1 MAIPKLNPKSEQS
14 AVVLP
19 STGSTTDVSSACPLG
34 IYTGSS
40 DFLSGA
46 SDQVAYT
53 YQKLGGDVLD
63 IELTSGSVY
72 ANYEEACLEY
82 SYIVNTHQARNV
94 IGDVLGQA
102 TASFDHNGIMKGGDT
117 LSGSNVELRYPK
129 FDLRYPKRVGPAVA
143 QYAGFGGTK
152 PYYSASVDLQTGVQD
167 YDLQSLISSSAAV
180 SDSGDPYALK
190 VGNNRITIEKVYY
203 KTPQSMW
210 RFFGYYGGLNVVG
223 NGSIYGYG
231 QYTDDS
237 TFEIVP
243 VWQNKMQAM
252 AYEDHLYTR
261 LSHYSYEI
269 HNNSLRIYPEPDA
282 DIISKLWVN
291 FTIDNQENAWE
302 DQDNQETGVKGIN
315 NMNTLPFTNIP
326 YASINSIGKQWIR
339 RFALALSKETL
350 GQVRSKFATI
360 PIPGESVTLNGAD
373 LSSQAKEEQQT
384 LREELKTVLSEMTYA
399 KIAEEESA
407 LMANVNTSQKY
418 VPLLI
423 YQG

>member
-1 MAIPKLNPKSEQS
+1 MAIPKLSPVSQTS

-19 STGSTTDVSSACPLG
+19 RTGSTTDVPSGCPLG
-34 IYTGSS
+34 IYTGSL

-46 SDQVAYT
+46 ADQVAYT

-63 IELTSGSVY
+63 IEVTSGSVY

-82 SYIVNTHQARNV
+82 SYIINTHQAKN
-94 IGDVLGQA
+94 ILGDVLGQS
-102 TASFDHNGIMKGGDT
+102 TASFDHNGVIKGGDA
-117 LSGSNVELRYPK
+117 LSGSHVELRYTK
-129 FDLRYPKRVGPAVA
+129 FDLRYPKRVGPAIS

-152 PYYSASVDLQTGVQD
+152 PYYSASVDLVTGQQD
-167 YDLQSLISSSAAV
+167 YDLQTIVSSSAAD
-180 SDSGDPYALK
+180 SDSGLPYALK
-190 VGNNRITIEKVYY
+190 VGNNRITIERVFY

-237 TFEIVP
+237 TFEVVP

-269 HNNSLRIYPEPDA
+269 HNNNIRIFPEPDA
-282 DIISKLWVN
+282 NFTPKLWFN
-291 FTIDNQENAWE
+291 FTIDNQENSWD
-302 DQDNQETGVKGIN
+302 DQDNQDTGVKGIN
-315 NMNTLPFTNIP
+315 NMNNLPFTNIP
-326 YASINSIGKQWIR
+326 YDSINAIGKQWIR
-339 RFALALSKETL
+339 RFALALTKGTL
-350 GQVRSKFATI
+350 GQVRGKLATI
-360 PIPGESVTLNGAD
+360 PIPGESVTLNGSD
-373 LSSQAKEEQQT
+373 LISQSKEEQQA
-384 LREELKTVLSEMTYA
+384 LRDELKTILDDMTYS
-399 KIAEEESA
+399 KIAEQEAA
-407 LMANVNTSQKY
+407 LLTSVNTSNKY
-418 VPLLI
+418 VPLFI

>member
-1 MAIPKLNPKSEQS
+1 MAIPKLNPVSQQS

-19 STGSTTDVSSACPLG
+19 ATGSTTEVSSACPLG
-34 IYTGSS
+34 IYTGSA

-53 YQKLGGDVLD
+53 YQKLGGDILD
-63 IELTSGSVY
+63 IEVTSGSVY

-82 SYIVNTHQARNV
+82 SYIVNTHQAKN
-94 IGDVLGQA
+94 ILGDVLGQT
-102 TASFDHNGIMKGGDT
+102 TASFDHNGVMKGGET

-129 FDLRYPKRVGPAVA
+129 FDLRYPKRVGPSVA
-143 QYAGFGGTK
+143 AYAGFGGTQ
-152 PYYSASVDLQTGVQD
+152 PYYSASIDLQTGVQD
-167 YDLQSLISSSAAV
+167 YDLQGLISSSAAE
-180 SDSGDPYALK
+180 SDSGRPYALK
-190 VGNNRITIEKVYY
+190 VGNKRITIQRVFY

-243 VWQNKMQAM
+243 VWQNKMQAA

-269 HNNSLRIYPEPDA
+269 HNNKIRIYPEPQA
-282 DIISKLWVN
+282 DIVQKLWVD
-291 FTIDNQENAWE
+291 FTIENEEDLWE
-302 DQDNQETGVKGIN
+302 DRNNSDTGVEGIN

-326 YASINSIGKQWIR
+326 YASINAIGKQWIR
-339 RFALALSKETL
+339 RFALALTKETL

-360 PIPGESVTLNGAD
+360 PIPGESVNLNGTE
-373 LSSQAKEEQQT
+373 LLGQAKDEQQM
-384 LREELKTVLSEMTYA
+384 LREELKTVLEEMTYT
-399 KIAEEESA
+399 KIAEQEAA
-407 LMANVNTSQKY
+407 LMTSVNTSNKY
-418 VPLLI
+418 VPLFI

>member
-1 MAIPKLNPKSEQS
+1 MAIPKLSPVSQTS

-19 STGSTTDVSSACPLG
+19 SVGTTTDVSSACPLG
-34 IYTGSS
+34 IYTGST

-53 YQKLGGDVLD
+53 YQKLGGDILD
-63 IELTSGSVY
+63 IEVTSGSVY

-82 SYIVNTHQARNV
+82 SYIINTHQAKNI
-94 IGDVLGQA
+94 IGDVLGHA
-102 TASFDHNGIMKGGDT
+102 TASFDHNGIMTGGDT
-117 LSGSNVELRYPK
+117 LSGSNIELKYPK

-143 QYAGFGGTK
+143 GYAGFGGMK
-152 PYYSASVDLQTGVQD
+152 PFYSASIALQNGVQD
-167 YDLQSLISSSAAV
+167 YDLQTLISSSAAV
-180 SDSGDPYALK
+180 SDSGKPYALQ
-190 VGNNRITIEKVYY
+190 VGNNRLTIERVFY

-243 VWQNKMQAM
+243 VWQNKMQAA

-269 HNNSLRIYPEPDA
+269 HNNKLRIFPEPDA
-282 DIISKLWVN
+282 DIVENIWVT
-291 FTIDNQENAWE
+291 FTINNQENAWD
-302 DQDNQETGVKGIN
+302 DQTGQDTGTRGIN
-315 NMNTLPFTNIP
+315 NMNTIPFTNIP
-326 YASINSIGKQWIR
+326 YSSINSIGKQWIR
-339 RFALALSKETL
+339 RFALALTKETL
-350 GQVRSKFATI
+350 GQVRSKFGSI
-360 PIPGESVTLNGAD
+360 PIPGETVNLNGSD
-373 LSSQAKEEQQT
+373 LLSQSKDEQEK
-384 LREELKTVLSEMTYA
+384 LREELKTTLDEMTYA
-399 KIAEEESA
+399 KIAEQEA
-407 LMANVNTSQKY
+407 NLMSSVNTSNKY

>member
-1 MAIPKLNPKSEQS
+1 MAIPKLNPVSQQS
-14 AVVLP
+14 SVVLP
-19 STGSTTDVSSACPLG
+19 ATGSTTDVSSACPLG
-34 IYTGSS
+34 MYTGSF

-46 SDQVAYT
+46 ADQVAYT
-53 YQKLGGDVLD
+53 YQKLGGDILD
-63 IELTSGSVY
+63 IEVTSGSVY

-82 SYIVNTHQARNV
+82 SYIVNTHQAKN
-94 IGDVLGQA
+94 ILGDVLGQA
-102 TASFDHNGIMKGGDT
+102 TASFDHNGVMKGGDT
-117 LSGSNVELRYPK
+117 LSGSQIELKYPK
-129 FDLRYPKRVGPAVA
+129 FDLRYPKRVGPATA

-152 PYYSASVDLQTGVQD
+152 PYYSASIDLETGVQD

-180 SDSGDPYALK
+180 SDSGYPYALQ
-190 VGNNRITIEKVYY
+190 VGNKRITIERVFY

-269 HNNSLRIYPEPDA
+269 HNNNIRIYPEPDA
-282 DIISKLWVN
+282 DIVNKLWVN
-291 FTIDNQENAWE
+291 FTIDNQENAWD
-302 DQDNQETGVKGIN
+302 DQDIQETGVDGIN

-326 YASINSIGKQWIR
+326 YDSINAIGKQWIR
-339 RFALALSKETL
+339 RFALALTKETL

-360 PIPGESVTLNGAD
+360 PIPGESVNLNGSD
-373 LSSQAKEEQQT
+373 LLSQAKDEQQT
-384 LREELKTVLSEMTYA
+384 LREELKTVLDEMTYA
-399 KIAEEESA
+399 KIAEQEAA
-407 LMANVNTSQKY
+407 LMTSVNTTNKY
-418 VPLLI
+418 VPLFI

>member
-1 MAIPKLNPKSEQS
+1 MAIPKLNPVSQQS

-19 STGSTTDVSSACPLG
+19 ATGSTTDVSSACPLG
-34 IYTGSS
+34 MYTGSA

-53 YQKLGGDVLD
+53 YQKLGGDILD
-63 IELTSGSVY
+63 IEVTSGSVY

-82 SYIVNTHQARNV
+82 SYIVNTHQAKN
-94 IGDVLGQA
+94 ILGDVLGQA
-102 TASFDHNGIMKGGDT
+102 TASFDHNGVMKGGDA
-117 LSGSNVELRYPK
+117 LSGSQIELKYPK
-129 FDLRYPKRVGPAVA
+129 FDLRYPKRVGPATA
-143 QYAGFGGTK
+143 QYAGFGGHK
-152 PYYSASVDLQTGVQD
+152 PYYSASIDLETGVQD
-167 YDLQSLISSSAAV
+167 YDLQNLISSSAAT
-180 SDSGDPYALK
+180 SDSGYPYALQ
-190 VGNNRITIEKVYY
+190 VGNKRITIERVFY

-243 VWQNKMQAM
+243 VWQNKMQAA

-269 HNNSLRIYPEPDA
+269 HNNNIRIYPEPDA
-282 DIISKLWVN
+282 DIVSKLWVN
-291 FTIDNQENAWE
+291 FTIDNEENAWE
-302 DQDNQETGVKGIN
+302 DQNNQETGVDGIN

-326 YASINSIGKQWIR
+326 YDSINAIGKQWIR
-339 RFALALSKETL
+339 RFALALTKETL

-360 PIPGESVTLNGAD
+360 PIPGESVNLNGSD
-373 LSSQAKEEQQT
+373 LLSQAKEEQQA
-384 LREELKTVLSEMTYA
+384 LREELKTVLDEMTYA
-399 KIAEEESA
+399 KIAEQEAA
-407 LMANVNTSQKY
+407 LMTSVNTTNKY
-418 VPLLI
+418 VPLFI

>member
-1 MAIPKLNPKSEQS
+1 MAIPQLNPKSEQS

-19 STGSTTDVSSACPLG
+19 STGSESQVSSACPLG
-34 IYTGSS
+34 MYTGSF

-46 SDQVAYT
+46 ADQVAYT
-53 YQKLGGDVLD
+53 YQKLGGDILD

-82 SYIVNTHQARNV
+82 SYIVNTHQARN
-94 IGDVLGQA
+94 ILGDVLGQA
-102 TASFDHNGIMKGGDT
+102 TASFDHNGVMIGGDS
-117 LSGSNVELRYPK
+117 LSGSHVELRYPK

-143 QYAGFGGTK
+143 GYAGFGGTK
-152 PYYSASVDLQTGVQD
+152 PFYSASIDLETGVQD
-167 YDLQSLISSSAAV
+167 YDLQNLISSSAAV
-180 SDSGDPYALK
+180 SDSGKPYALQ
-190 VGNNRITIEKVYY
+190 VNNNRITIEKVFY

-231 QYTDDS
+231 QFTDDS

-269 HNNSLRIYPEPDA
+269 HNNNLRIYPEPDA
-282 DIISKLWVN
+282 QMINKLWVN
-291 FTIDNQENAWE
+291 FTIENQENAWE

-350 GQVRSKFATI
+350 GQIRSKFATI
-360 PIPGESVTLNGAD
+360 PIPGESVTLNGSD
-373 LSSQAKEEQQT
+373 LMSQSKEEQQT

-407 LMANVNTSQKY
+407 LMASVNTTQKY

>member
-1 MAIPKLNPKSEQS
+1 MAIPKLNPVSQQS
-14 AVVLP
+14 SVVLP
-19 STGSTTDVSSACPLG
+19 ATGSTTDVSSACPLG
-34 IYTGSS
+34 MYTGSF

-46 SDQVAYT
+46 ADQVAYT
-53 YQKLGGDVLD
+53 YQKLGGDILD
-63 IELTSGSVY
+63 IEVTSGSVY

-82 SYIVNTHQARNV
+82 SYIVNTHQAKN
-94 IGDVLGQA
+94 ILGDVLGQA
-102 TASFDHNGIMKGGDT
+102 TASFDHNGVMKGGDA
-117 LSGSNVELRYPK
+117 LSGSQIELKYPK
-129 FDLRYPKRVGPAVA
+129 FDLRYPKRVGPATA

-152 PYYSASVDLQTGVQD
+152 PYYSASIDLETGVQD

-180 SDSGDPYALK
+180 SDSGYPYALQ
-190 VGNNRITIEKVYY
+190 VGNKRITIERVFY

-269 HNNSLRIYPEPDA
+269 HNNNIRIYPEPDA
-282 DIISKLWVN
+282 DIVNKLWVN
-291 FTIDNQENAWE
+291 FTIDNQENAWD
-302 DQDNQETGVKGIN
+302 DQDIQETGVDGIN

-326 YASINSIGKQWIR
+326 YDSINAIGKQWIR
-339 RFALALSKETL
+339 RFALALTKETL

-360 PIPGESVTLNGAD
+360 PIPGESVNLNGSD
-373 LSSQAKEEQQT
+373 LLSQAKDEQQT
-384 LREELKTVLSEMTYA
+384 LREELKTVLDEMTYA
-399 KIAEEESA
+399 KIAEQEAA
-407 LMANVNTSQKY
+407 LMTSVNTTNKY
-418 VPLLI
+418 VPLFI

>member
-1 MAIPKLNPKSEQS
+1 MAIPKLNPVSQTS

-19 STGSTTDVSSACPLG
+19 ATGSTTDVSPACPLG
-34 IYTGSS
+34 IYTGST

-46 SDQVAYT
+46 ADQVAYT
-53 YQKLGGDVLD
+53 YQKLGGDILD
-63 IELTSGSVY
+63 IEVTSGSVY

-82 SYIVNTHQARNV
+82 SYIVNSHQAKN
-94 IGDVLGQA
+94 ILGDVLGQA
-102 TASFDHNGIMKGGDT
+102 TASFDHNGVMKGGDS

-129 FDLRYPKRVGPAVA
+129 FDLRYPKRVGPATA

-152 PYYSASVDLQTGVQD
+152 PYYSASVDLVTGQQD
-167 YDLQSLISSSAAV
+167 YDLQSLISSSAAE
-180 SDSGDPYALK
+180 SDSGKPYALK
-190 VGNNRITIEKVYY
+190 VANNRITIQRVFY

-269 HNNSLRIYPEPDA
+269 HNNSLRLYPEPDA
-282 DIISKLWVN
+282 AMVKKLWVD

-302 DQDNQETGVKGIN
+302 DQANQETGVKGIN

-326 YASINSIGKQWIR
+326 YLSINAIGKQWIR
-339 RFALALSKETL
+339 RFALALTKETL

-360 PIPGESVTLNGAD
+360 PIPGESVNLNGTE
-373 LSSQAKEEQQT
+373 LLSQAKEEQQT
-384 LREELKTVLSEMTYA
+384 LREELKTVLDEMTYA
-399 KIAEEESA
+399 KIAEQEAA
-407 LMANVNTSQKY
+407 LMSSVNTTNKY
-418 VPLLI
+418 VPLFI

>member
-1 MAIPKLNPKSEQS
+1 MAIPQLNPASQQS

-19 STGSTTDVSSACPLG
+19 ATGSTDEVSSACPLG
-34 IYTGSS
+34 IYTGSN

-46 SDQVAYT
+46 ADQVAYT

-63 IELTSGSVY
+63 IEITSGSVY

-82 SYIVNTHQARNV
+82 SYIVNTHQAKN
-94 IGDVLGQA
+94 ILGDVLGQT
-102 TASFDHNGIMKGGDT
+102 TASFDHNGVMKGGES

-129 FDLRYPKRVGPAVA
+129 FDLRYPKRVGPSVA

-152 PYYSASVDLQTGVQD
+152 PYYSASIELETGVQD
-167 YDLQSLISSSAAV
+167 YDLQSLVSSSAAQ
-180 SDSGDPYALK
+180 SDSGYPYALK
-190 VGNNRITIEKVYY
+190 VGNKRITIQRVFY

-269 HNNSLRIYPEPDA
+269 HNNNIRIYPEPDA
-282 DIISKLWVN
+282 NQVKTLWFD
-291 FTIDNQENAWE
+291 FTIDNDEDAWE
-302 DQDNQETGVKGIN
+302 DRDDSDTGVEGIN

-326 YASINSIGKQWIR
+326 YASINAIGKQWIR
-339 RFALALSKETL
+339 RFALALTKETL

-360 PIPGESVTLNGAD
+360 PIPGESVNLNGSE
-373 LSSQAKEEQQT
+373 LLGQAKDEQQT
-384 LREELKTVLSEMTYA
+384 LREELKTVLDEMTYA
-399 KIAEEESA
+399 KIAEQEAA
-407 LMANVNTSQKY
+407 LMTSVNTTNKY
-418 VPLLI
+418 VPLFI